1 MLSQRVRVIEPS
13 ATFAV
18 NSLRLKLQSE
28 GKRIVNFGAGEP
40 DFDTPAFITEAGIQA
55 LRDGWTRYTPV
66 AGVPALRAAVA
77 EKIGTARGVTI
88 EPEQVIITS
97 GAKQAC
103 AEVML
108 ARVDPGDEVLLP
120 APYWVSYPELVRLAD
135 GIPVVVPTQVDS
147 DYKVTPQQLEQHVTP
162 RTVGLVLNTPS
173 NPTGAV
179 YSHDEVEAIVAFADS
194 HDLWIMS
201 DEIYDRF
208 VYEGEF
214 ASPYR
219 AGVGAQRTM
228 LVSGVSKTYAMTG
241 WRIGWTIADQ
251 ETIAGMGRLQ
261 GHAASNAAAVSQGA
275 ALAAV
280 QATDESFLD
289 DMIDAYRGRRERAI
303 ELLSAIPGLRF
314 PRPAGSFYVFLDLG
328 EILGRDGGP
337 QTGGEFCEQ
346 VLAEHGVAMVPGEAF
361 GDPQGARISYCC
373 SIDEVEQGIQALHRF
388 VDALA

>member
-18 NSLRLKLQSE
+18 NNLRLKLQSE

-40 DFDTPAFITEAGIQA
+40 DFDTPGFITEAGIQA

-66 AGVPALRAAVA
+66 AGVPDLRAAVA
-77 EKIGTARGVTI
+77 AKTSESRGVSI
-88 EPEQVIITS
+88 DPKQVIITS

-103 AEVML
+103 AELML

-120 APYWVSYPELVRLAD
+120 APYWVSYPEMVRLAE
-135 GIPVVVPTQVDS
+135 GIPVVVPTNVAS
-147 DYKVTPQQLEQHVTP
+147 AYKVTAAQLEQFVTP

-179 YSHDEVEAIVAFADS
+179 YSSDEIDELIAFAET

-219 AGVGAQRTM
+219 AGAGEQRTI
-228 LVSGVSKTYAMTG
+228 LISGVSKTYAMTG
-241 WRIGWTIADQ
+241 WRIGWAIADE
-251 ETIAGMGRLQ
+251 ETVAGMGRLQ
-261 GHAASNAAAVSQGA
+261 GHTASNAAAASQAA
-275 ALAAV
+275 ALAGVA
-280 QATDESFLD
+280 ATDESFLD
-289 DMIDAYRGRRERAI
+289 EMIEAYRMRRARAI
-303 ELLSAIPGLRF
+303 EMLEQIPGIRF
-314 PRPAGSFYVFLDLG
+314 PHPAGSFYIFLDLG
-328 EILGRDGGP
+328 EILGRPGGP
-337 QTGGEFCEQ
+337 QNASEFCQQ
-346 VLAEHGVAMVPGEAF
+346 VLAEHGVAMVPGEGF

-373 SIDEVEQGIQALHRF
+373 SIDEVEAGIGALHQF
-388 VDALA
+388 VKDLA